1 MNFQYGHAGAEQG
14 RISNNFDFL
23 RVVAAFFVIFGHQY
37 EIFKFPPPALL
48 ASSIAT
54 IGVKIF
60 FAISGYLIAQ
70 SWDRDPHLIRF
81 VLRRAL
87 RILPGLIVLCLFTAY
102 VIGPIFTS
110 LPLKNYLLDP
120 RTFHY
125 VWSNSKLSITYF
137 LPGMFEA
144 NPIKYA
150 VNGSLWSIPS
160 EVFMYIVVAVT
171 GLLLLALGGRLNRLI
186 TWTVLLI
193 CAIGIKVYLTFFYK
207 GPMIVFYATSV
218 NATLDVG
225 VYFIAGAFLW
235 QLSTLHKPR
244 LDVAIIGLFALFI
257 LVVAAPTAFFYV
269 EGLIFAYAVL
279 ALGLASTPVIN
290 QTGRYGDFSYGL
302 YLYAFPMQQV
312 SYQLFGTDYGWA
324 IPLLFVVTTTAV
336 LASLSWHL
344 VEKNALK
351 LKPGKTS
358 QRKLGAHPHLQ
369 PSTGSEEPQQS
380 VLAEGVR

>member
-1 MNFQYGHAGAEQG
+1 MNFHYRQAGAENG

-23 RVVAAFFVIFGHQY
+23 RVVAAFFVVLGHQY

-54 IGVKIF
+54 VGVKIF

-87 RILPGLIVLCLFTAY
+87 RILPGLVVLCLFTAY

-110 LPLKNYLLDP
+110 LPIKNYLLDP

-137 LPGMFEA
+137 LPGMFEG

-160 EVFMYIVVAVT
+160 EVFMYTIVAAT
-171 GLLLLALGGRLNRLI
+171 GVLLSVLRGKLNSLT
-186 TWTVLLI
+186 TWTVLLAL
-193 CAIGIKVYLTFFYK
+193 AIGIKVYFTLFYT
-207 GPMIVFYATSV
+207 GGMIVFYATSV
-218 NATLDVG
+218 NATFDVG
-225 VYFIAGAFLW
+225 IYFIAGAFLW
-235 QLSTLHKPR
+235 QLNAIHKPR

-257 LVVAAPTAFFYV
+257 LVGSAPTAFFYV

-290 QTGRYGDFSYGL
+290 QTGHYGDFSYGL

-312 SYQLFGTDYGWA
+312 SYQLFGSDYGWA
-324 IPLLFVVTTTAV
+324 IPLLFVVTTTGA
-336 LASLSWHL
+336 LAYLSWHL
-344 VEKNALK
+344 VEKNALR
-351 LKPGKTS
+351 LKPGKTGH
-358 QRKLGAHPHLQ
+358 RHAGAHPNLQ
-369 PSTGSEEPQQS
+369 PSASNEGSQQP
-380 VLAEGVR
+380 VLAEGV

>member
-1 MNFQYGHAGAEQG
+1 MNFQFGHAGTEKG
-14 RISNNFDFL
+14 RASNNFDFL
-23 RVVAAFFVIFGHQY
+23 RVAAAFFVIFGHQY

-48 ASSIAT
+48 TSSIAT
-54 IGVKIF
+54 VGVKIF

-87 RILPGLIVLCLFTAY
+87 RILPGLVVLCLFTAY
-102 VIGPIFTS
+102 VLGPIFTN
-110 LPLKNYLLDP
+110 LPLKSYLLDP

-137 LPGMFEA
+137 LPGLFEA

-160 EVFMYIVVAVT
+160 EVFMYTIVAAT
-171 GLLLLALGGRLNRLI
+171 GLCLWALRGKLNSLA

-193 CAIGIKVYLTFFYK
+193 IAVGIKVYFTFFYS

-218 NATLDVG
+218 NATFDVG

-235 QLSTLHKPR
+235 QLSAFHKPR

-257 LVVAAPTAFFYV
+257 LVGSAPTVFFYV

-279 ALGLASTPVIN
+279 ALGLASTPIID

-302 YLYAFPMQQV
+302 YLYAFPMQQI

-324 IPLLFVVTTTAV
+324 IPFLFVVATTGA
-336 LASLSWHL
+336 LAYLSWHL
-344 VEKNALK
+344 IEKNALRF
-351 LKPGKTS
+351 KPGKMG
-358 QRKLGAHPHLQ
+358 QRRAEAHAHLQ
-369 PSTGSEEPQQS
+369 PSATSEAPQP
-380 VLAEGVR
+380 VLAEGAR